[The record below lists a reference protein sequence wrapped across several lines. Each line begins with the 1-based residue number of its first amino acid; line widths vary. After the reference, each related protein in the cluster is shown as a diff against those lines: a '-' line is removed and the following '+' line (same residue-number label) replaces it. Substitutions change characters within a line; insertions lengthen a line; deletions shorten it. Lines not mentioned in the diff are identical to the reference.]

1 MNTAGEAASLFG
13 GPPDSANDPF
23 ASSLGTDTA
32 ATSAAG
38 SHPNGSDPFA
48 PQEDSNAA
56 GLFGSTSGE
65 GDFFSG
71 AGASNT
77 QDYGA
82 YENHTTTAD
91 YGYSSYNG
99 YGEQSQSSTTDN
111 YYAPPAHG
119 NQQSQYSQY
128 GGADAYG
135 QQQGVSG
142 A

>member
-38 SHPNGSDPFA
+38 SHPNSSDPFD
-48 PQEDSNAA
+48 PQGDSNAS

-65 GDFFSG
+65 GEFFSG
-71 AGASNT
+71 AGASNA

-82 YENHTTTAD
+82 YGNHTTAD
-91 YGYSSYNG
+91 YGYSSYNA
-99 YGEQSQSSTTDN
+99 YSEQGQSSHTDN

-119 NQQSQYSQY
+119 NQQNQYSQY
-128 GGADAYG
+128 GGVDTYG